1 MATPRKIVLSQPEA
15 EKAAAKILALY
26 VDHHTN
32 LTKVAKDMGW
42 TRSQLVALRD
52 RHPEIAEA
60 LAEGEAMID
69 DGIKETLVKGGL
81 QVEGYGKAHADAIFL
96 SKVRPGIGYKETN
109 VVEQGGFAPAPTANA
124 EDEPAHPPALSIV
137 NLEKIAGGAKPA

>member
-1 MATPRKIVLSQPEA
+1 VVLSQPEA
-15 EKAAAKILALY
+15 EKAAAKILKLY

-32 LTKVAKDMGW
+32 MTKVAESMGW
-42 TRSQLVALRD
+42 SRSQLVALRD

-96 SKVRPGIGYKETN
+96 SKVRPGIGYKETA
-109 VVEQGGFAPAPTANA
+109 VIEQGGFTAPPTAK
-124 EDEPAHPPALSIV
+124 EDDEPANPPALSIV
-137 NLEKIAGGAKPA
+137 NLDKIAGHVKPA

>member
-1 MATPRKIVLSQPEA
+1 MATARKIVLSQPEA

-26 VDHHTN
+26 VDYHTN

-42 TRSQLVALRD
+42 SRSQLVALRD

-96 SKVRPGIGYKETN
+96 SKVRPGIGYKETA
-109 VVEQGGFAPAPTANA
+109 VIEQGGFTAPPTNRD
-124 EDEPAHPPALSIV
+124 EDEPVKGPALSIV
-137 NLEKIAGGAKPA
+137 NLDKIAGSKPA